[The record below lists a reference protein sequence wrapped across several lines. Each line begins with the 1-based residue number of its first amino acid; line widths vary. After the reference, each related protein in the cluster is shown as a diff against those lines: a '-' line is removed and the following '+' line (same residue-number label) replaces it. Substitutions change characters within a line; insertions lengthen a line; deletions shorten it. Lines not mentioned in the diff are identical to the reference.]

1 MIDPTA
7 DRLGVAD
14 VIIRYAT
21 SVDKRDMLRYAT
33 CFTDEVVV
41 TGFGDQSFEG
51 IGPYLEYVTNALKRF
66 GRTQHLI
73 ANQEI
78 TIDGDTAHMR
88 SYVQATHELAGDP
101 ETLVVLWAV
110 YDDRLV
116 RTAVGWRITKHH
128 LERQIGPRRV
138 SAI

>member
-7 DRLGVAD
+7 DRLAVGD
-14 VIIRYAT
+14 IIIRYAT

-101 ETLVVLWAV
+101 ETLVVLCAV